1 MRKHHLYAVKLSINE
16 TLFSRPLRETK
27 AHFLNAINTSG
38 IFLKKY
44 NSLWNFIDIAKES
57 IEGRIIVAGRI
68 LRGKDEGTNVVDTAD
83 VKVRRNNVENVA
95 SWSNFIFDYAT
106 EIVIFEERIG
116 KISKNQFIEVF
127 KQMVE
132 INTPELG
139 ELKYEFLPAADNLKD
154 ELKKLKVINY
164 ARFHLIPANWDDG
177 DDFNELDEEL
187 KNLGTSEAVHEYKAR
202 GTGLNPQSR
211 LIKKPVNMSLA
222 GYGHFDVRGTDQEGE
237 NKQVISKQELL
248 FESVQ
253 TGDDIIEDF
262 TRNYLSFL
270 RKAIDQHLGASKH
283 E

>member
-27 AHFLNAINTSG
+27 THFFNAITTSG

-44 NSLWNFIDIAKES
+44 NSLWNFIDITKDT
-57 IEGRIIVAGRI
+57 IDGRNIIAGRI
-68 LRGKDEGTNVVDTAD
+68 LRGKDEGTNVVDITD
-83 VKVRRNNVENVA
+83 VKIKRNNVKNVA
-95 SWSNFIFDYAT
+95 SWSNFIFDFAT
-106 EIVIFEERIG
+106 EIIIFEERAG

-132 INTPELG
+132 INAPELG
-139 ELKYEFLPAADNLKD
+139 ELKYEFLPAAENLKD
-154 ELKKLKVINY
+154 ELRKLKVINY
-164 ARFHLIPANWDDG
+164 ARFQLIPANWDDD
-177 DDFNELDEEL
+177 DDFNELDQEL
-187 KNLGTSEAVHEYKAR
+187 KNLGASEATHEYKAK
-202 GTGLNPQSR
+202 GTGLNPESR

-222 GYGHFDVRGTDQEGE
+222 GYGHFDVRGTDHDGV
-237 NKQVISKQELL
+237 NRQVISKQELL

-253 TGDDIIEDF
+253 SGDDIIEDF

-270 RKAIDQHLGASKH
+270 RKAIDQHLGASEH